1 MMGHPNRQASG
12 LRSPPNGIIPPQQAF
27 RLAPNA
33 HPGQSSP
40 VFHGALNQT
49 MARTKKENGSSSDP
63 TTLRGIKA
71 GEHVDTFRRDLHP
84 DLRADYVLANGS
96 MSSNQSGE
104 GDIRRALIEADLVDC
119 MVALPGQL
127 KSISRKCLCVGF

>member
-49 MARTKKENGSSSDP
+49 MARTKKVNGSSSASTAISGSSADFGP
-63 TTLRGIKA
+63 APDDQTL
-71 GEHVDTFRRDLHP
+71 
-84 DLRADYVLANGS
+84 
-96 MSSNQSGE
+96 
-104 GDIRRALIEADLVDC
+104 
-119 MVALPGQL
+119 
-127 KSISRKCLCVGF
+127 